1 MGLFGFIETF
11 FFISLGITFVLILLL
26 VYHFKQRIT
35 VIEKKCDTMFEIINN
50 VVQELTNVR
59 SHQMMANR
67 FQVGVPSSEFLASKF
82 STKPIENV
90 EELDE
95 EDSDDEDLDD
105 VSEYEDDDE
114 STKNDPTS
122 DDEEDDGM
130 ESGNELMPLEEIPL
144 EEGIIKV
151 INVENLDRIEVDEL
165 NEVQEQQE
173 SDAGTAEDLEPVE
186 DLETAD
192 NLETTDILDTAD
204 ILEENIQVQKLDE
217 EHLETS
223 DENSTPSEN
232 SKEVYRKMN
241 LVGLKTLVITKG
253 LCTDPSKMKKNEL
266 LKLLESNE

>member
-50 VVQELTNVR
+50 VVQELTNLR

-67 FQVGVPSSEFLASKF
+67 IQVGVPSSEFLASKF
-82 STKPIENV
+82 STKPIE
-90 EELDE
+90 ELDE
-95 EDSDDEDLDD
+95 EESDDEDDDD

-122 DDEEDDGM
+122 DDEEDDEM
-130 ESGNELMPLEEIPL
+130 DSGNELMPLEEFPL
-144 EEGIIKV
+144 EEGTIKV
-151 INVENLDRIEVDEL
+151 INVENLDRIEVAEL

-173 SDAGTAEDLEPVE
+173 SDAGTAEDLDTV
-186 DLETAD
+186 DNLDIVDNLDTVD
-192 NLETTDILDTAD
+192 NLETVDNLD
-204 ILEENIQVQKLDE
+204 ENIQVQKLEE

-241 LVGLKTLVITKG
+241 LGSLKTLVITKG